1 MLVGHTAL
9 ALAGKRF
16 EPKLSL
22 GTLMAAALLADLIGF
37 VLILLGI
44 EHWTLKPGG
53 IGINA
58 VDLDS
63 IAWSHGLLTDVVWAG
78 LLAGAYFLWRH
89 QAKGAWILFAAT
101 LSHWILDFVSH
112 KPDMPLAPG
121 LSARYGLGLWT
132 SLPATLLIEGGL
144 WLAALVV
151 YVRAT
156 RASKRTGVYAFWP
169 VIAFVTLAWIGNFT
183 AAQTASSMMAAAVA
197 SLMFFTLLVAWAYWM
212 DRVRKPEAAY

>member
-1 MLVGHTAL
+1 
-9 ALAGKRF
+9 
-16 EPKLSL
+16 
-22 GTLMAAALLADLIGF
+22 MAAALLADLIGF

-53 IGINA
+53 SGVNA

-63 IAWSHGLLTDVVWAG
+63 IAWSHGLVPDLLWAG
-78 LLAGAYFLWRH
+78 VLAGAYFLWRH
-89 QAKGAWILFAAT
+89 QVRAAWILFAAI

-121 LSARYGLGLWT
+121 ISARYGLGLWT

-156 RASKRTGVYAFWP
+156 RASNRAGIYAFWP
-169 VIAFVTLAWIGNFT
+169 VIAFMTLAWISNFT
-183 AAQTASSMMAAAVA
+183 APPAAGSMTTAAVA
-197 SLMFFTLLVAWAYWM
+197 ALTFFTLLVAWAYWM

>member
-1 MLVGHTAL
+1 MLVGHA
-9 ALAGKRF
+9 AVVFAGKRL
-16 EPKLSL
+16 EPRLSL
-22 GTLMAAALLADLIGF
+22 GTLMAAALLADLLGIM
-37 VLILLGI
+37 LILLGI

-53 IGINA
+53 TGVNA

-63 IAWSHGLLTDVVWAG
+63 IAWSHGLVPDLLWAG
-78 LLAGAYFLWRH
+78 LLAGGYFLWRH
-89 QAKGAWILFAAT
+89 QAKAAWILFAAI

-132 SLPATLLIEGGL
+132 SPLATLWIEGGL

-156 RASKRTGVYAFWP
+156 RAGKRTGIYVFWP
-169 VIAFVTLAWIGNFT
+169 VIAFVTLAWISNFT
-183 AAQTASSMMAAAVA
+183 AAPAAGNMTTAALA
-197 SLMFFTLLVAWAYWM
+197 SLTFFTLLVAWAYWM
-212 DRVRKPEAAY
+212 DRVRKPEAAH

>member
-1 MLVGHTAL
+1 MLVGHTAI

-53 IGINA
+53 SGVNA

-63 IAWSHGLLTDVVWAG
+63 IAWSHGLVPDLLWAG
-78 LLAGAYFLWRH
+78 VLAGAYFLWRH
-89 QAKGAWILFAAT
+89 QVRAAWILFAAI

-121 LSARYGLGLWT
+121 ISARYGL
-132 SLPATLLIEGGL
+132 
-144 WLAALVV
+144 
-151 YVRAT
+151 
-156 RASKRTGVYAFWP
+156 
-169 VIAFVTLAWIGNFT
+169 
-183 AAQTASSMMAAAVA
+183 
-197 SLMFFTLLVAWAYWM
+197 
-212 DRVRKPEAAY
+212 

>member
-1 MLVGHTAL
+1 
-9 ALAGKRF
+9 
-16 EPKLSL
+16 
-22 GTLMAAALLADLIGF
+22 MAAALLADLLGF

-53 IGINA
+53 VGVNA

-63 IAWSHGLLTDVVWAG
+63 IAWSHGLLTDVLWAG
-78 LLAGAYFLWRH
+78 LLAGGYFLWRH
-89 QAKGAWILFAAT
+89 QVKGAWILFAAM
-101 LSHWILDFVSH
+101 LSHWVLDFISH

-132 SLPATLLIEGGL
+132 SVPATLLIEGGL

-156 RASKRTGVYAFWP
+156 RASKRTGIYVFWP

-183 AAQTASSMMAAAVA
+183 AAQTASSMTAAAVA
-197 SLMFFTLLVAWAYWM
+197 SLTFFTMLVAWSFWM
-212 DRVRKPEAAY
+212 DRVRKPEAVY